1 MSTAMDHAADSGNA
15 RDWVVVTDLD
25 GTLLD
30 DRYDFSAAVP
40 VLRQLRSLDVPVV
53 PCTSKTAEEVEQF
66 CAAAGLLRCPYIV
79 ENGCALYVPAGHS
92 QWQLPPPGEAHNNPE
107 VTAGPAGYQV
117 LPLGW
122 SHQRLRPLLDELA
135 AALHTRF
142 TALADLPLAQLVDR
156 TGLSA
161 AAAAQAARRCWSV
174 PFLLEEGDAIEP
186 VEQLAAER
194 GLNVLQGNRFAHL
207 IAPGSDKG
215 RAMAFL
221 RTMDRRQRSVLA
233 LGDSP
238 NDEAMLAAA
247 DHAVVVPGP
256 GGPHPRLRPA
266 IAAGRYHLAPAPHG
280 EGWAAAVRTAL
291 GLPSVL

>member
-1 MSTAMDHAADSGNA
+1 MDHAADPA
-15 RDWVVVTDLD
+15 DPRDWVVVTDLD

-30 DRYDFSAAVP
+30 SCYDFSAAMP
-40 VLRQLRSLDVPVV
+40 VIRQLRSLDVPVV

-66 CAAAGLLRCPYIV
+66 CAVAGLLRCPYIV
-79 ENGCALYVPAGHS
+79 ENGGALYVPAGHR
-92 QWQLPPPGEAHNNPE
+92 QWQLPTATAGSGQQL
-107 VTAGPAGYQV
+107 AGPAGYQV
-117 LPLGW
+117 VPLGW

-142 TALADLPLAQLVDR
+142 TALADLPLAQLVAR

-161 AAAAQAARRCWSV
+161 AAAAQAARRRWSV
-174 PFLLEEGDAIEP
+174 PFLLEDGDAVEP

-215 RAMAFL
+215 RAMTLL
-221 RTMDRRQRSVLA
+221 RTMDCRQRRVLA

-238 NDEAMLAAA
+238 NDEAMLAGA
-247 DHAVVVPGP
+247 DRAVVVPGAN
-256 GGPHPRLRPA
+256 GPHPRLRPA

-280 EGWAAAVRTAL
+280 AGWAAAVRTAL
-291 GLPSVL
+291 GLPSVP

>member
-1 MSTAMDHAADSGNA
+1 MDHAADPA
-15 RDWVVVTDLD
+15 DPRDWVVVTDLD

-30 DRYDFSAAVP
+30 DRYDFSAAMP
-40 VLRQLRSLDVPVV
+40 VIRQLQSLDVPVV

-66 CAAAGLLRCPYIV
+66 CAAAGLVRCPYIV
-79 ENGCALYVPAGHS
+79 ENGGALHVPAGHR
-92 QWQLPPPGEAHNNPE
+92 QWQLPPADAGSGQEA
-107 VTAGPAGYQV
+107 AGPAGYRV

-142 TALADLPLAQLVDR
+142 TALADLPLAQLVAR
-156 TGLSA
+156 TGLSPA
-161 AAAAQAARRCWSV
+161 AATQAARRCWSV
-174 PFLLEEGDAIEP
+174 PFLLEDGDAVEP

-215 RAMAFL
+215 RAMTVL
-221 RTMDRRQRSVLA
+221 RTMDRRQRRVLA

-247 DHAVVVPGP
+247 DHAVVVPGAN
-256 GGPHPRLRPA
+256 GPHPRLRPA
-266 IAAGRYHLAPAPHG
+266 VAAGRYHLAPAPHG
-280 EGWAAAVRTAL
+280 EGWAAAVGTAL